1 MDWNQISFEVNK
13 NKVDLVS
20 EVLTG
25 LGSISISYFDALNNA
40 IFEPPVGET
49 PLWESVRITA
59 LFSSEINKQFITDS
73 ILEICNINVLDT
85 LELKDRVW
93 EEECQK
99 NFPSMQF
106 GKKLWVRPSWDSLF
120 ELPSDAVIINMDPG
134 LAFGTGTH
142 QTTSLCLEFLD
153 ENPPK
158 GLDVIDFGC
167 GTGILAIA
175 AAKLGANSI
184 LAIDNDPQALISSQE
199 NAVNNNCESVI
210 HTIHSMEND
219 KYRNCDLLIANIL
232 ANPLMELEPLFSGLL
247 NPNGTLLLSGIL
259 KDQLERLLDCYS
271 DKFMDFELANMD
283 EWFRV
288 KAKKRQPIRI
298 K

>member
-184 LAIDNDPQALISSQE
+184 LAIDNDPQALISSKE

-219 KYRNCDLLIANIL
+219 EYRNCDLLIANIL